1 MKYEETLEIF
11 NDAGERVKT
20 IIFRTD
26 DPEYFQSQ
34 EHMEHKEL
42 YKKIFKDG
50 YVKGAY
56 Q

>member
-20 IIFRTD
+20 IIFRSPN
-26 DPEYFQSQ
+26 PEYFKSP
-34 EHMEHKEL
+34 EHIERKEL

-50 YVKGAY
+50 DMKGAY